1 MRYSKEAKRIMKCKT
16 LNIVQPW
23 CPSLFGNG
31 NTAGFTLLELLI
43 VLSILAIIAAGVVVA
58 YQNLDDDAG
67 LDLAR
72 HEILE
77 IKTAF
82 LNFRRDTGYF
92 PKQGPFSIFSITNQN
107 GRVFDGCCGIPGGS
121 HFPEHLKTE
130 AQRQEWFHSPANF
143 WQLYGRDEPC
153 PVFNPDWPI
162 LNPRSP
168 ICATGHPL
176 EAWNPDSRR
185 GWNGP
190 YLQKFGEGMVDIGNG
205 LISNGSGSPLNG
217 TNLLEQVPGV
227 ADPFEARPVSTGLGD
242 LLRWR
247 ATPGGNHH
255 DRWGRPYLVF
265 NLEDEDAARV
275 VSMGPNRQYE
285 TCDRNDDGFCDQID
299 LDSVDGWNS
308 ICEPQPNSDDLVACL
323 LR

>member
-1 MRYSKEAKRIMKCKT
+1 MKCKT

-67 LDLAR
+67 LDVAR

-92 PKQGPFSIFSITNQN
+92 PKQGPFSIFTDLDSPGRILVGN
-107 GRVFDGCCGIPGGS
+107 GGGPS
-121 HFPEHLKTE
+121 HLPSDVPAGQST
-130 AQRQEWFHSPANF
+130 EWFHSPANF
-143 WQLYGRDEPC
+143 WQLYGRDELC
-153 PVFNPDWPI
+153 PDLGFGEAIND
-162 LNPRSP
+162 RSP
-168 ICATGHPL
+168 ICGWNHPL
-176 EAWNPDSRR
+176 EAWNPDTRR

-190 YLQKFGEGMVDIGNG
+190 YLQRFGEGMVDIGDG
-205 LISNGSGSPLNG
+205 LGLNGSGSPIAG
-217 TNLLEQVPGV
+217 TTRLLQVRGV
-227 ADPFEARPVSTGLGD
+227 ADPFQARPVPTGIGD
-242 LLRWR
+242 LLLWR
-247 ATPGGNHH
+247 ATPTAGTPEDNPH

-265 NLEDEDAARV
+265 DLDNDNARI

-285 TCDRNDDGFCDQID
+285 SCGTCDPQVMD
-299 LDSVDGWNS
+299 LCV
-308 ICEPQPNSDDLVACL
+308 PQPESDDIIACL